1 MTISVSADNE
11 KILDDIVRLGH
22 YQSRDEALAD
32 ALKLLRDNK
41 NGHAAPSQVSVKEWA
56 KSFDEW
62 MTTIPQGSLDA
73 SFDRE
78 TIYEG
83 RD

>member
-1 MTISVSADNE
+1 MISVSADNE
-11 KILDDIVRLGH
+11 KILDDVVRLGH

-41 NGHAAPSQVSVKEWA
+41 NGHADASQESVEEWTR
-56 KSFDEW
+56 SFDKW
-62 MTTIPQGSLDA
+62 MNATPHGSLDA